1 MEENIVLLQETCFC
15 FFFPSGWYNWK
26 WFDLCIFLQ
35 WQSCISFIG
44 KMKYRKNEQFDHSF
58 SFLCRH
64 RMVRFRMCDLYKVT
78 PVSSPSLNI
87 SPPPAHPEKLSY
99 GSSIDKSSGKKL
111 DVADQKASCNLEM
124 RQKAPQRWLGCYFKT
139 LLGTSLAVQWLGLCV
154 SIAGGLGSVPGLGN

>member
-1 MEENIVLLQETCFC
+1 
-15 FFFPSGWYNWK
+15 
-26 WFDLCIFLQ
+26 
-35 WQSCISFIG
+35 
-44 KMKYRKNEQFDHSF
+44 MKYRKNEQFDHSF

-124 RQKAPQRWLGCYFKT
+124 RQKAPQR
-139 LLGTSLAVQWLGLCV
+139 
-154 SIAGGLGSVPGLGN
+154 